1 MICATQHKII
11 IITIKTITIKTIIT
25 INNGSGAEGGMPS
38 LSDVLDQIF
47 ESVCKPLEVRIDSV
61 LNSVPAPLTCY
72 KLSQV
77 RGALGTLRFL
87 ARLVVI

>member
-1 MICATQHKII
+1 MT
-11 IITIKTITIKTIIT
+11 
-25 INNGSGAEGGMPS
+25 
-38 LSDVLDQIF
+38 DVLDQIF

-77 RGALGTLRFL
+77 CCALLSL
-87 ARLVVI
+87 SPCAS

>member
-1 MICATQHKII
+1 MQISWLALYEYTQWSRC
-11 IITIKTITIKTIIT
+11 T
-25 INNGSGAEGGMPS
+25 EGDT
-38 LSDVLDQIF
+38 LSMTDVLDQIF

-77 RGALGTLRFL
+77 CCALLSL
-87 ARLVVI
+87 SPCAS